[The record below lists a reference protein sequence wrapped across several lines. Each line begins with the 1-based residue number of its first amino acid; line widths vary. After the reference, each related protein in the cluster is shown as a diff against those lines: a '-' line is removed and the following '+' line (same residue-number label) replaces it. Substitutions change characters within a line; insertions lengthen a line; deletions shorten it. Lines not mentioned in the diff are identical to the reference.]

1 MNENNTLRDRLRELG
16 IKIIDLARILDI
28 SRPTLY
34 KYIESY
40 EMGELDNIDS
50 SYIALF
56 HYITQN
62 EYINAKN
69 VFIYIT
75 QNILSLK
82 EKDSQGKRVITG
94 NAHKD
99 AFITIL
105 LESHCFDDVLGYF
118 ISCYELLQKDT
129 LSDESKAFL
138 QPLLKLYESL
148 GLKLNIL
155 QGESDGKQSNTTK

>member
-1 MNENNTLRDRLRELG
+1 MDKNSTLRDRLRELG
-16 IKIIDLARILDI
+16 IKIVDLANMLDI

-34 KYIESY
+34 KHIESY
-40 EMGELDNIDS
+40 ENNTLENLDS

-56 HYITQN
+56 NYITQN
-62 EYINAKN
+62 EFINAKN

-75 QNILSLK
+75 QNILRLK
-82 EKDSQGKRVITG
+82 ERDFQGSMAMGRVAITG
-94 NAHKD
+94 NAQKD
-99 AFITIL
+99 AFITLL
-105 LESHCFDDVLGYF
+105 LESNRFDDLLGYF

-148 GLKLNIL
+148 GLKL
-155 QGESDGKQSNTTK
+155 

>member
-1 MNENNTLRDRLRELG
+1 MDKNSTLRDRLRELG
-16 IKIIDLARILDI
+16 IKIVDLASMLDI

-34 KYIESY
+34 KHIESY
-40 EMGELDNIDS
+40 ETNMLENLDS

-56 HYITQN
+56 NYITQN
-62 EYINAKN
+62 EFINAKN

-75 QNILSLK
+75 QNILRLK
-82 EKDSQGKRVITG
+82 ERDFQGSMAMGRVAITG
-94 NAHKD
+94 NAQKD
-99 AFITIL
+99 AFITLL
-105 LESHCFDDVLGYF
+105 LESNRFDDLLGYF

-148 GLKLNIL
+148 GLKL
-155 QGESDGKQSNTTK
+155 

>member
-1 MNENNTLRDRLRELG
+1 MDKNSTLRDRLRELG
-16 IKIIDLARILDI
+16 IKIVDLANMLDI

-34 KYIESY
+34 KHIESY
-40 EMGELDNIDS
+40 ETNALENLDS

-56 HYITQN
+56 NYITQN
-62 EYINAKN
+62 EFINAKN

-75 QNILSLK
+75 QNILRLK
-82 EKDSQGKRVITG
+82 ERDLQGSMAMGRVAITG
-94 NAHKD
+94 NAQKD
-99 AFITIL
+99 AFITLL
-105 LESHCFDDVLGYF
+105 LESNRFDDLLGYF

-148 GLKLNIL
+148 GLKL
-155 QGESDGKQSNTTK
+155 

>member
-1 MNENNTLRDRLRELG
+1 MDKNSTLRDRLRELG
-16 IKIIDLARILDI
+16 IKIVDLANMLDI

-34 KYIESY
+34 KHIESY
-40 EMGELDNIDS
+40 ETNALENLDS

-56 HYITQN
+56 NYITQN
-62 EYINAKN
+62 EFINAKN

-75 QNILSLK
+75 QNILKLK
-82 EKDSQGKRVITG
+82 EKDFQGKVAITG
-94 NAHKD
+94 NAQKD
-99 AFITIL
+99 AFITLL
-105 LESHCFDDVLGYF
+105 LESNRFDDLLGYF

-148 GLKLNIL
+148 GLKL
-155 QGESDGKQSNTTK
+155 